1 MKKTFLSL
9 AIFSFCFASAH
20 IPEQLERAIKNSDV
34 VSVKKQLQEAS
45 LSANELLSLI
55 DLSQQI
61 IHYRRGADECN
72 QVSIKKTPEQSLFLI
87 GASLSSTVLVYLPLF
102 TLTSIL
108 DVHYSK
114 SQLLLCST
122 ANLICAVFCW
132 NGYFKSLRNERKLFK
147 DNFEN
152 ALAIRQLLL
161 LQTKNS

>member
-9 AIFSFCFASAH
+9 AVFSFCFASAH
-20 IPEQLERAIKNSDV
+20 IPEQLEQAIKNSDLMG
-34 VSVKKQLQEAS
+34 VKKQLQEVS

-72 QVSIKKTPEQSLFLI
+72 QVSIKKTPEQRLFLI
-87 GASLSSTVLVYLPLF
+87 GASLSSTILIHLPLF
-102 TLTSIL
+102 TMTSIL
-108 DVHYSK
+108 DVHNSK
-114 SQLLLCST
+114 GLLLLGST

-132 NGYFKSLRNERKLFK
+132 NGYFKSLSNERKFFK

-161 LQTKNS
+161 LQTTNS